1 MQTPFQS
8 LRKQSKMKKF
18 FKVFVFLLVGLN
30 FAFGQNIE
38 NKKNPL
44 GKKGQVLLFWGW
56 NRAVYSD
63 SDIHF
68 KGNGYDFMLYDVVA
82 HDRPSEFTY
91 HNYFQPDRIT
101 IPQTNIRAAYFVK
114 DELAL
119 MIGID
124 HMKYVMDQDQRV
136 KFSGNIS
143 DPAYAAM
150 VQNGEIN
157 LLDEK
162 FLTFEHTDGLN
173 YINIGLEKF
182 KNVYDK
188 ENFDIVWSY
197 GGGLGPLF
205 PKSNVKL
212 FGNERSDRFHVAGF
226 GLDLRTSL
234 NFVFWNHIVAR
245 VEAKGG
251 YINMSDIKTT
261 LNNEP
266 DKAMQDFVFGQ
277 LNFGIGYTFNTRK
290 I

>member
-1 MQTPFQS
+1 MQTPFRS